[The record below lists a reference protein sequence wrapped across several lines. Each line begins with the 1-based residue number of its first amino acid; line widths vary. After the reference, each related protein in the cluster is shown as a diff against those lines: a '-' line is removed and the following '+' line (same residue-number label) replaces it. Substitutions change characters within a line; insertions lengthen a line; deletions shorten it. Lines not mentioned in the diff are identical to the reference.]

1 MQKNTLAKKSKRYDV
16 DMTEGSAFR
25 HLLNFAIPLLFG
37 NLFQQMY
44 NMVDSWVVG
53 NYVGK
58 QAFAAV
64 GTVGPIVNMLIGFF
78 SGLASGAS
86 VVIAQFYGAKKPEK
100 VRQAVQMAI
109 LITLVLTVLF
119 TAIGVSMT
127 PMMLRLMKTT
137 DEVFPEAVS
146 YLTIYFSGMIG
157 LLFYNMCSGVLRAVG
172 DSKRPFYYLVVAAMI
187 NTVLDLVFVI
197 YFDMGV
203 AGVAYATIIAQAAS
217 AALTLI
223 TLIHTDSC
231 VKLTAHNFHLHW
243 DVLAKIFT
251 IGLPAALQMAVTA
264 FSNVFVQSYINFFGT
279 ECMGGWTA
287 YNKIDQLI
295 FLPMQSLSLAITTY
309 VGQNL
314 GRGRAENAKKG
325 VHTALA
331 MSMTVTVVISA
342 AVIAFAP
349 YLVEFFNNS
358 EGVVRF
364 GTMFLKWLTP
374 FYTLCC
380 INQIYT
386 GALRGAGDSRSPMF
400 IMLGSFVVFRQIYLF
415 VMSHVANEII
425 PIAMS
430 YPAGWILCSVL
441 TLIYYRKRHL
451 ARLELA

>member
-157 LLFYNMCSGVLRAVG
+157 LLFYNMCSGILRAVG
-172 DSKRPFYYLVVAAMI
+172 DSKRPFYYLVVAAVV

-243 DVLAKIFT
+243 DVMAKIFT

-295 FLPMQSLSLAITTY
+295 FLPMQSLALAITTY

-349 YLVEFFNNS
+349 YLVEFFNDS
-358 EGVVRF
+358 EGVVQF